1 MFEEEEVLFSVVEPT
16 QDQQIV
22 GLTMAL
28 FVINEVK
35 ARLIQGVNDAEP
47 ESEIYYDFLSQLLVT
62 VETQQMYE
70 ENISYLSGGTEY
82 Q

>member
-1 MFEEEEVLFSVVEPT
+1 MSDILILLLVLNPIAFILYST
-16 QDQQIV
+16 S
-22 GLTMAL
+22 TKRR
-28 FVINEVK
+28 NK
-35 ARLIQGVNDAEP
+35 AINDAEP